1 MKKKKIYQ
9 LRILGDAVSKN
20 ILDDDFY
27 TTDTDTWLEFSL
39 VDTTLIPEAMSI
51 SLVNIDDGSVINEVV
66 TLTKTKTI
74 LFRLDPDIIVHAGTW
89 QGQIVFE
96 AGGEMYTSS
105 RFSFGIKSSIMD
117 NKVPQLI
124 KIANINH
131 VNNMMD
137 EFLDIIVNARE
148 QVDENIVIAAVEAKY
163 ASLESEYAPRLTTLE
178 QSDTELTTQLQQKPN
193 KESVDFRQTSGKGT
207 KAKDPT
213 VIFVSDDVRL
223 QDKSL
228 LLPIMQRYNIPFVTA
243 MSPNRN
249 INRHEF
255 GNLYL
260 TVAEAKELQDIH
272 GWEVVSHTWNHEH
285 LPELNDEDLDYTLRH
300 TREWMIENGF
310 NGYDF
315 LMYPF
320 GEYDERVKR
329 VTAKYY
335 KAARTTGT
343 PNYPP
348 ENKYP
353 LSNYQ
358 LSTRFISQTVSLDV
372 VKEDVSRLI
381 RDDGLLIIFFHGQEI
396 EMWGREA
403 FLEDVISYVKSE
415 ETYGRLKIKN
425 FRQTFET
432 QENIIDQVNYTDK
445 YDDQFVIGANG
456 KVQSNIARTKL
467 LKPNSVTSTTL
478 PELYPHD
485 FISMCTISNTTGGFP
500 ILGTLVTHRFSN
512 NENTI
517 ANAGY
522 THQTLYG
529 YNSSRVMTRNFMG
542 GAWTPFSDSGGS
554 SGGGIIT
561 GSGYNG
567 ETSPATF
574 NMGISYHT
582 IGSGSAGMPVTTG
595 GIMKTV
601 KVSAY
606 DFWYQEFKP
615 VVSNDLWRRYASSG
629 TTWGTFVKV
638 TSASGTTSNRPTGI
652 SIGYSYFDTTI
663 GKPIWL
669 KSIGVWVDSTG
680 ATV

>member
-1 MKKKKIYQ
+1 MLSEFRSTNVTWDKATSRIYSPVTANESDENGRKLVVQIVNGGKVEDLTGAALHLYWETIDKVHDGLDVFKAVDLKKGAFE
-9 LRILGDAVSKN
+9 LS
-20 ILDDDFY
+20 Y
-27 TTDTDTWLEFSL
+27 TTGMLSNKGVLNANLVL
-39 VDTTLIPEAMSI
+39 VDTTGRVVSERFKITVTEGI
-51 SLVNIDDGSVINEVV
+51 NDGSIQSENSFT
-66 TLTKTKTI
+66 TLTQALI
-74 LFRLDPDIIVHAGTW
+74 DIG
-89 QGQIVFE
+89 
-96 AGGEMYTSS
+96 
-105 RFSFGIKSSIMD
+105 
-117 NKVPQLI
+117 NL
-124 KIANINH
+124 
-131 VNNMMD
+131 
-137 EFLDIIVNARE
+137 E
-148 QVDENIVIAAVEAKY
+148 QN
-163 ASLESEYAPRLTTLE
+163 YAPRLN
-178 QSDTELTTQLQQKPN
+178 DLTAQLQHKAN
-193 KESVDFRQTSGKGT
+193 EANVDFRQTSGKGT
-207 KAKDPT
+207 KSKDPT

-228 LLPIMQRYNIPFVTA
+228 LLPIMQRYSIPFVTA
-243 MSPNRN
+243 ISPNRN

-255 GNLYL
+255 GNVYL
-260 TVAEAKELQDIH
+260 TVDEAKELQDTH

-300 TREWMIENGF
+300 SREWMIENGF

-358 LSTRFISQTVSLDV
+358 LSTRFISQTVQLETIKD
-372 VKEDVSRLI
+372 DVSRLI

-403 FLEDVISYVKSE
+403 FLEEVISYVKSE
-415 ETYGRLKIKN
+415 ETAGRLKIKN
-425 FRQTFET
+425 FRQAFET

-512 NENTI
+512 NENTV

-529 YNSSRVMTRNFMG
+529 YNSSRVMTRNFM

-574 NMGISYHT
+574 NMGISHHT
-582 IGSGSAGMPVTTG
+582 IGSGSAGIPITTG

-601 KVSAY
+601 KVSSY
-606 DFWYQEFKP
+606 DFWYQELKP
-615 VVSNDLWRRYASSG
+615 VISNDLWRRYATSA

-638 TSASGTTSNRPTGI
+638 TSASGTTSKRPTGI

-663 GKPIWL
+663 GKPVWL